1 MTLVLHCF
9 GESGNAWKCALALEM
24 AGMDWRAERVDF
36 FAGAT
41 RTPAY
46 RAINPMGEVPALVTP
61 DGTLTQSGVILDW
74 IAERPGPLHL
84 ADAAERRAV
93 LRWILFDNHKLSGIA
108 GPLRFNLNFLPEAK
122 RSEGANAF
130 LAMRLA
136 SALKILDAH
145 LAEHDWLALGRL
157 TVADL
162 SCAGYLFY
170 PEPYGFE
177 RAAHPGIDAW
187 MDRLAAEPGF
197 ALPYDLMPRAFPA
210 SRKDPT

>member
-24 AGMDWRAERVDF
+24 AGTDWEARKVDF
-36 FAGAT
+36 FAGGT

-46 RAINPMGEVPALVTP
+46 RAINPMGEVPALETP

-74 IAERPGPLHL
+74 IAGRPGPLNL
-84 ADAAERRAV
+84 ASPDERRAA
-93 LRWILFDNHKLSGIA
+93 LRWVLFDNHKLSGVA

-122 RSEGANAF
+122 RSADVNAF
-130 LAMRLA
+130 LAMRLG
-136 SALKILDAH
+136 SALKVMDAH
-145 LAEHDWLALGRL
+145 LREEDWLALSRL

-187 MDRLAAEPGF
+187 MDRLAAAPGF
-197 ALPYDLMPRAFPA
+197 ALPYDLMPRAYPA

>member
-24 AGMDWRAERVDF
+24 AGLDWRPEKVDF
-36 FAGAT
+36 FAGAA

-46 RAINPMGEVPALVTP
+46 RAINPMGEVPALETP
-61 DGTLTQSGVILDW
+61 EGTLAQSGVVLDW

-84 ADAAERRAV
+84 DDPGERRAA
-93 LRWILFDNHKLSGIA
+93 LRWILFDNHKLSGVA

-122 RSEGANAF
+122 RNADVNAF
-130 LAMRLA
+130 LAMRLT
-136 SALKILDAH
+136 SALKVMDAR
-145 LAEHDWLALGRL
+145 LREHDWLALGRL

-170 PEPYGFE
+170 PEPYGFD
-177 RAAHPGIDAW
+177 RADHPGIDAW
-187 MDRLAAEPGF
+187 MVRLAAAPGF
-197 ALPYDLMPRAFPA
+197 APPYDLMPRAFPA
-210 SRKDPT
+210 ARKDPT